1 MLRGGEYVFEP
12 ESVKEATTA
21 ELKQLRDRIN
31 AELISRTRTSEL
43 KHSRERIYT
52 ELTRRDRE
60 TRPTKAGNPPPP
72 PPSPLEGW
80 RRIVGDYEDPG
91 PGESA
96 ATRIN

>member
-1 MLRGGEYVFEP
+1 VFEL

-21 ELKQLRDRIN
+21 ELKQLRDRID

-43 KHSRERIYT
+43 TQSRERIDT

-72 PPSPLEGW
+72 PPPSPLERW
-80 RRIVGDYEDPG
+80 RRIISTYEDPN

>member
-1 MLRGGEYVFEP
+1 MFEL

-21 ELKQLRDRIN
+21 ELKQLRDRID

-43 KHSRERIYT
+43 RQSRERIDT
-52 ELTRRDRE
+52 ELTGRDRE

-80 RRIVGDYEDPG
+80 RRIIGVYEDPG
-91 PGESA
+91 LGESA

>member
-1 MLRGGEYVFEP
+1 VFEL

-21 ELKQLRDRIN
+21 ELKQLRDRID

-43 KHSRERIYT
+43 TQSRERIDT

-72 PPSPLEGW
+72 SPLERW
-80 RRIVGDYEDPG
+80 RRIISTYEDPN